1 MKLPGP
7 ILAAT
12 LLFPYSLH
20 AQTKGASMPVV
31 AQDQAIAIHRF
42 YEECLNQHR
51 SGVLSE
57 IFTPDA
63 VFHAPNGDATGL
75 AAIQQTVDR
84 VHAMF
89 PDHHFVVEDI
99 VVHGDKGAARWSMT
113 ATNTAPLGGI
123 PPTGRAITQRAI
135 VFYRF
140 QENKIAESWVQLD
153 QVGVLRQ
160 IGIQVPGGP
169 PAASHPSR

>member
-1 MKLPGP
+1 
-7 ILAAT
+7 
-12 LLFPYSLH
+12 
-20 AQTKGASMPVV
+20 MPVV
-31 AQDQAIAIHRF
+31 AQDQAAAIHRF
-42 YEECLNQHR
+42 YEECLNQHQ
-51 SGVLSE
+51 SGVLPE
-57 IFTPDA
+57 IFTPNA
-63 VFHAPNGDATGL
+63 VLHTPNGEATGL
-75 AAIQQTVDR
+75 AAIEQTVDR

-89 PDHHFVVEDI
+89 PDHRFVVEDV

-140 QENKIAESWVQLD
+140 EGNKVAESWLQLD

-160 IGIQVPGGP
+160 IGVHVPGA
-169 PAASHPSR
+169 PAPANQPSR

>member
-1 MKLPGP
+1 MILPRP
-7 ILAAT
+7 LLAAI
-12 LLFPYSLH
+12 LLFLPTLH

-31 AQDQAIAIHRF
+31 AQDQATAIHRF
-42 YEECLNQHR
+42 YEECLNQHQ
-51 SGVLSE
+51 SGILAE

-63 VFHAPNGDATGL
+63 VFHAPNGDANGL

-89 PDHHFVVEDI
+89 PDHRFVVED
-99 VVHGDKGAARWSMT
+99 VVIQGDKGAARWSMT

-140 QENKIAESWVQLD
+140 KENKIAESWVQLD

-160 IGIQVPGGP
+160 IGVQIPGA
-169 PAASHPSR
+169 PAPSAQPSR